1 MKKNMC
7 LGALVIAAAMLAG
20 GCAQNK
26 NTGTSS
32 SDTAV
37 QSTRTPAQGTGEKN
51 RNAAKI
57 SLEEKVG
64 QLFMVRCDAQNMDS
78 VMEKQPGGIVMFGV
92 DFKDLSKDEVKKKIK
107 GYKKQSKRSLA
118 VAVDEEGGTV
128 VRVSSNPALSDER
141 FKSPQEYYR
150 EGGIELVLE
159 KERKKCNMLKELGI
173 NMNLAPVADVS
184 TDAADF
190 IYDRSLGE
198 SAEETSRYVAAVVE
212 EMDENDIASC
222 LKHFPGY
229 GSNADTHTGIAID
242 ERGRRVFEQS
252 DFLPFMKGIDADA
265 DAVLVSHNI
274 VTCMDAENPASISPA
289 VHDVL
294 RNKLDFDG
302 IIMTDDMSMQAVAE
316 YGEPYIKAVNAGNDM
331 IIVTDF
337 EAAYNEVLNGVKE
350 GKIAEQTINAAF
362 ERIMDWK
369 EDLE

>member
-1 MKKNMC
+1 MKNIIG

-26 NTGTSS
+26 NAGTSS

-37 QSTRTPAQGTGEKN
+37 QSKSTPTKGTGEKN
-51 RNAAKI
+51 RNSAKI
-57 SLEEKVG
+57 SVEEKVG

-78 VMEKQPGGIVMFGV
+78 IMEKQPGGIVMFGV

-107 GYKKQSKRSLA
+107 GYKKQSKRPL
-118 VAVDEEGGTV
+118 VIAVDEEGGTV

-184 TDAADF
+184 TDAEDF
-190 IYDRSLGE
+190 IYNRSLGE
-198 SAEETSRYVAAVVE
+198 NAEETARYVAAVVE

-350 GKIAEQTINAAF
+350 GKISEQTINAAF